1 MKSRVVKSTNMT
13 VTLDNLP
20 SNLQSGDVVRFES
33 LSGEKRGKPQR
44 LLTPLKGVAGVLVA
58 ASPVCLWLF
67 LNTSLIQSM
76 RHLWL
81 ITVGVIL
88 AIAFGFLMGID
99 YERETN

>member
-1 MKSRVVKSTNMT
+1 MKSRIVKATDMT
-13 VTLDNLP
+13 VTLDSLP
-20 SNLQSGDVVRFES
+20 SNLQSGDVMRFES
-33 LSGEKRGKPQR
+33 PSGERRGKKKR
-44 LLTPLKGVAGVLVA
+44 ILTPAKGVIGVAVA

-67 LNTSLIQSM
+67 LNTHLIQSM

-81 ITVGVIL
+81 ITVGVVL